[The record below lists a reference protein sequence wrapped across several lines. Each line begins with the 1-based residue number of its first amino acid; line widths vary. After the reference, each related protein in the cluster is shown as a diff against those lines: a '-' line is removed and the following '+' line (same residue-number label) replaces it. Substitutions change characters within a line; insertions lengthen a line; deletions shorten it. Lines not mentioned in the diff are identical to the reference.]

1 MCRHPR
7 DALLRPTLALLAL
20 LALCGSACAADR
32 TAEAQPY
39 QALQAQ
45 SLATAVAKASAW
57 LQAHPADVGEH
68 EVVGVVEEMML
79 YYALDML
86 APDGPKSADYRRE
99 IASRHQALVGLNR
112 QALSMSH
119 DARPYLQGIWGPLTY
134 PPAAYIVAR
143 LGMDASSYLTIV
155 DDIVASHPY
164 LYPPREAMQVWIWVY
179 LDRLG
184 HPPAPS
190 LAAVLDRGALHT
202 EARTHVLRSR
212 LLDSTASQD
221 RPATIQAIYDITHE
235 ILALTDF
242 GAVAPSVE
250 LEADKT
256 QNAALLDAGI
266 RWATEN
272 DATDILAEQIFAA
285 HLLGLDD
292 LPAIPPAVHYILGRQ
307 QPDGA
312 FGVTNPNRKE
322 GRRHGVLSCLL
333 ALQSVAAAQWP

>member
-7 DALLRPTLALLAL
+7 DALLHPTLALLAL
-20 LALCGSACAADR
+20 LAFCGSASAADS
-32 TAEAQPY
+32 TPEAQPHE
-39 QALQAQ
+39 ALQTQ
-45 SLATAVAKASAW
+45 SIETAVAKASAW
-57 LQAHPADVGEH
+57 LRAHPAEVGEH

-86 APDGPKSADYRRE
+86 APDGPKSATYRRE

-112 QALSMSH
+112 EALSMSH

-134 PPAAYIVAR
+134 PPAAHIVAKLR
-143 LGMDASSYLTIV
+143 LDAASYRAII
-155 DDIVASHPY
+155 DDIIASHPY
-164 LYPPREAMQVWIWVY
+164 LYPPRGAMQVWIWVY
-179 LDRLG
+179 MDRVG
-184 HPPAPS
+184 HTPAPS
-190 LAAVLDRGALHT
+190 LAAVLERGALHS
-202 EARTHVLRSR
+202 EARTPALRTR
-212 LLDSTASQD
+212 LQDGTASQD
-221 RPATIQAIYDITHE
+221 RRATVQAIYDITHE

-250 LEADKT
+250 LEADKPR
-256 QNAALLDAGI
+256 NAALLDAGI

-292 LPAIPPAVHYILGRQ
+292 LPAIPPAVRHILARQ

-312 FGVTNPNRKE
+312 FGVTNPDRRE

-333 ALQSVAAAQWP
+333 ALQSVAAAQRP